1 MNKLIID
8 LCQRVVN
15 DRRLN
20 TRDFNYCD
28 GINCDRDNCPFVI
41 GTKCN
46 ITEPIGIEIA
56 KQYLKDN
63 GIKENNKTEELSE
76 DERDFALEIVNECLK
91 EKNKIEKTFKEVI
104 ADIKE
109 GEVWE
114 NSLRRIELLNGDI
127 QISRINGKEFN
138 THILQFSKSIT
149 YKLKR
154 NKYNFNEAFKAY
166 EEGEE
171 IESCENGYKYLQ
183 NTFTYPGNEQWLC
196 FRNSE
201 QMFTTDAIRGKWY
214 IND

>member
-63 GIKENNKTEELSE
+63 KIKVENKM
-76 DERDFALEIVNECLK
+76 
-91 EKNKIEKTFKEVI
+91 EKTFREVI

-166 EEGEE
+166 EEGKE
-171 IESCENGYKYLQ
+171 IESIFSGIKYKKKDEECYMWFSDTVGEWEEEEIL
-183 NTFTYPGNEQWLC
+183 NLDFTYKE
-196 FRNSE
+196 
-201 QMFTTDAIRGKWY
+201 IRSTWY